1 MVFSGPRER
10 EVYAYKYNVRLDP
23 LDFVDFD
30 VTKTDESYIADNF
43 RHTTIKSIKVDETK
57 LEYGL
62 DWGSE
67 YAVREDIIS
76 SSTKYRDML
85 EAVGVIKLRTILQ

>member
-23 LDFVDFD
+23 LDFVKFD

-43 RHTTIKSIKVDETK
+43 RHATIDAIKLEETK

-67 YAVREDIIS
+67 CAVRDDIIS

-85 EAVGVIKLRTILQ
+85 KAVGVIKLKTILQ